1 MNILVIRFSS
11 LGDLVTLEP
20 TFRAIK
26 YFFNDSKISFLTTGV
41 GKALYQDTNYF
52 DEYILHKGVFSSIKQ
67 LKNTKFDLIINLQ
80 CNKPSHYVST
90 FLKKDLVVNK
100 SHTLF
105 QKLLGI
111 KGKSKTIKEIIEATL
126 LISQT
131 KIDNYFEKED
141 EYIKLP
147 VGEEKFFKY
156 RDNTEKKYIAIST
169 GTSERW
175 LSKKWGVNNYL
186 NLIKKLVKNN
196 YQVILIGSK
205 LEIEDSKL
213 IFEIFNENEVLS
225 FIDKTN
231 LTQLKNLLAE
241 VDLYIG
247 NDSGPSHIAAG
258 VGTNTITI
266 FGSTDIK
273 HCVKFMPYTGI
284 HEYLKP
290 SNNIKCHPCYKT
302 KCPTNMECMSSIATE
317 EVFNKVSHMINKNK
331 KENK

>member
-26 YFFNDSKISFLTTGV
+26 HFYNDSKISFLTTGV
-41 GKALYQDTNYF
+41 GKALYQDTDYF
-52 DEYILHKGVFSSIKQ
+52 DEYIMHKGVISSIKQ
-67 LKNTKFDLIINLQ
+67 LKSIKFDLIINLQ
-80 CNKPSHYVST
+80 CNKPSHYISL
-90 FLKKDLVVNK
+90 FLKKELIVNK
-100 SHTLF
+100 SYNLT

-111 KGKSKTIKEIIEATL
+111 KAKSKTIKEIIEATKF
-126 LISQT
+126 IS
-131 KIDNYFEKED
+131 KDEINNYFNETK

-147 VGEEKFFKY
+147 VGKEQFFK
-156 RDNTEKKYIAIST
+156 DKNEKKYIAISI

-186 NLIKKLVKNN
+186 NLIKKLVEIN
-196 YQVILIGSK
+196 YLIILIGSE
-205 LEIEDSKL
+205 LELEESEFILKN
-213 IFEIFNENEVLS
+213 FQNNEVIS
-225 FIDKTN
+225 FVNKTN

-258 VGTNTITI
+258 VGINTITI

-290 SNNIKCHPCYKT
+290 SKDIKCHPCYKT
-302 KCPTNMECMSSIATE
+302 KCPTNMECMASISVESILNKIIQSS
-317 EVFNKVSHMINKNK
+317 MIKDS
-331 KENK
+331 

>member
-26 YFFNDSKISFLTTGV
+26 HFYNDSKISFLTTGV
-41 GKALYQDTNYF
+41 GKALYQDTDYF
-52 DEYILHKGVFSSIKQ
+52 DEYILHKGIFSSIKQ
-67 LKNTKFDLIINLQ
+67 LRNIKFDLIINLQ
-80 CNKPSHYVST
+80 CNKPSHYISL
-90 FLKKDLVVNK
+90 FLKKDLLVNK
-100 SHTLF
+100 SHSLA

-111 KGKSKTIKEIIEATL
+111 KGKSKTIKEIIEATKF
-126 LISQT
+126 IP
-131 KIDNYFEKED
+131 KNEIDNYFNETK

-147 VGEEKFFKY
+147 VGRKKFFENK
-156 RDNTEKKYIAIST
+156 NEKKYIAISI

-186 NLIKKLVKNN
+186 NLIKKLVEIN
-196 YQVILIGSK
+196 YQIILIGSE
-205 LEIEDSKL
+205 LELEESEFILKN
-213 IFEIFNENEVLS
+213 FQNNEVTS
-225 FIDKTN
+225 FVNKTN

-290 SNNIKCHPCYKT
+290 SEDIKCHPCYKT
-302 KCPTNMECMSSIATE
+302 KCPTNMECMASIT
-317 EVFNKVSHMINKNK
+317 VDQIINLIVK
-331 KENK
+331 

>member
-20 TFRAIK
+20 TFRAVK
-26 YFFNDSKISFLTTGV
+26 YFYSDAKIFFLTTGV
-41 GKALYQDTNYF
+41 GKALYQDTDYF
-52 DEYILHKGVFSSIKQ
+52 DEYILHKGVVSSIKQ

-80 CNKPSHYVST
+80 CNKPSHYVSL
-90 FLKKDLVVNK
+90 FLKKDLLVNK
-100 SHTLF
+100 SHSLS

-111 KGKSKTIKEIIEATL
+111 KGKSKTIKEIIEKTS
-126 LISQT
+126 LIPQT
-131 KIDNYFEKED
+131 KIDNYFKEVK

-147 VGEEKFFKY
+147 VGKEKFFENK
-156 RDNTEKKYIAIST
+156 NIKKHIAISI

-175 LSKKWGVNNYL
+175 LSKKWGVDNYL
-186 NLIKKLVKNN
+186 NLIRELVKNN
-196 YQVILIGSK
+196 YQIVLIGSS
-205 LEIEDSKL
+205 LEIEESEL
-213 IFEIFNENEVLS
+213 ILKNFKNNEVIS
-225 FIDKTN
+225 FVDKTN

-290 SNNIKCHPCYKT
+290 SEDIKCHPCYKT
-302 KCPTNMECMSSIATE
+302 KCPTNMECMTSI
-317 EVFNKVSHMINKNK
+317 KVENILSKIRMINA
-331 KENK
+331 

>member
-26 YFFNDSKISFLTTGV
+26 YFYSDAKISFLTTGV
-41 GKALYQDTNYF
+41 GKALYQDTDYF
-52 DEYILHKGVFSSIKQ
+52 DEYILHKSVVSSISQ
-67 LKNTKFDLIINLQ
+67 LKNIKFDLIINLQ
-80 CNKPSHYVST
+80 CNKPSHYVSL
-90 FLKKDLVVNK
+90 FLKKDLLVNK
-100 SHTLF
+100 SHSLS

-111 KGKSKTIKEIIEATL
+111 KGKSKTIQEIIEKTTL
-126 LISQT
+126 IPQS
-131 KIDNYFEKED
+131 KIDNYFLEIK

-147 VGEEKFFKY
+147 VGKENFFESK
-156 RDNTEKKYIAIST
+156 NTKKYIAISI

-175 LSKKWGVNNYL
+175 LSKKWGVANYL
-186 NLIKKLVKNN
+186 NLIKKLVEND
-196 YQVILIGSK
+196 YQIILIGSE
-205 LEIEDSKL
+205 LELEESEL
-213 IFEIFNENEVLS
+213 ILNNFKGNEVLS
-225 FIDKTN
+225 FVNKTN

-284 HEYLKP
+284 HEYIKP
-290 SNNIKCHPCYKT
+290 SEDIKCHPCYKT
-302 KCPTNMECMSSIATE
+302 KCPTNMECMASITIDQVLE
-317 EVFNKVSHMINKNK
+317 KINQK
-331 KENK
+331 K

>member
-26 YFFNDSKISFLTTGV
+26 YFFNDSKIFFLTTGV
-41 GKALYQDTNYF
+41 GKGLYQDTNYF

-80 CNKPSHYVST
+80 CNKPSLYVSA
-90 FLKKDLVVNK
+90 FLKKDLLVNK
-100 SHTLF
+100 SHSLG

-131 KIDNYFEKED
+131 KINNYFDKKEI
-141 EYIKLP
+141 YIKLP
-147 VGEEKFFKY
+147 VGEEKFFTNKEKE
-156 RDNTEKKYIAIST
+156 EKKYIAIST

-175 LSKKWGVNNYL
+175 LSKKWGVNNYY
-186 NLIKKLVKNN
+186 NLIKKLVENN
-196 YQVILIGSK
+196 YQVILVGSK
-205 LEIEDSKL
+205 LELEDSKL
-213 IFEIFNENEVLS
+213 ILENFNENEVLS

-284 HEYLKP
+284 HEYLNP
-290 SNNIKCHPCYKT
+290 SNDIKCHPCYKT
-302 KCPTNMECMSSIATE
+302 KCPTNMECMASISIE
-317 EVFNKVSHMINKNK
+317 QVFNKVTQLLPSK
-331 KENK
+331 

>member
-20 TFRAIK
+20 TFRAIR
-26 YFFNDSKISFLTTGV
+26 YFYSDAKISFLTTGV

-52 DEYILHKGVFSSIKQ
+52 DEYILHKGVFSSINV
-67 LKNTKFDLIINLQ
+67 LKSIKYDLIINLQ
-80 CNKPSHYVST
+80 CNKPSHYVSL

-100 SHTLF
+100 SHSLT
-105 QKLLGI
+105 QKLLGL
-111 KGKSKTIKEIIEATL
+111 KGKSKTIKEIIESTL
-126 LISQT
+126 LISQI
-131 KIDNYFEKED
+131 KIDNYFEGIK

-147 VGEEKFFKY
+147 VGEERFFKSKN
-156 RDNTEKKYIAIST
+156 DKKYIAISI

-175 LSKKWGVNNYL
+175 FSKKWGVTNYL
-186 NLIKKLVKNN
+186 NLIKKLVENN
-196 YQVILIGSK
+196 YQIILIGSE
-205 LEIEDSKL
+205 LELEESDL
-213 IFEIFNENEVLS
+213 ILNNFKENEVIS
-225 FIDKTN
+225 FVNKTN

-290 SNNIKCHPCYKT
+290 SEAIKCHPCYKT
-302 KCPTNMECMSSIATE
+302 KCPTNMECMTSIRME
-317 EVFNKVSHMINKNK
+317 QVLNKVNHINTT
-331 KENK
+331 KEVI